1 MNRSAD
7 VIVIG
12 AGVQGASL
20 AFHLA
25 RKGARVI
32 VLERGTVA
40 GEATGRSSGF
50 VRMHYDL
57 AAEAAL
63 AWRSFPYFTDW
74 AAHVGAGDPA
84 FVRTGFLEVVPEA
97 LLAAVHGNVANHQAM
112 GIPSRVVTPAEIA
125 ELVPGIVL
133 DGLAA
138 GAYEPESGYA
148 DPTSTTAGFLEAA
161 RRDGAELVTGCR
173 VATLLT
179 DGDRIIGADTDK
191 GVFTAASVA
200 LVAGAWSAALAAT
213 VGVDVPVTP
222 WRHETGYFGLPT
234 GRSADV
240 PVVLDD
246 VGGVYFRPEGR
257 ELLLVGLH
265 AGNELGGSP
274 DRPLAPMR
282 GDVVEDMTTRLV
294 RRLPWMETGTFRTGH
309 SGQDGITPDQR
320 AILGAA
326 GPDNLYLACGFSG
339 TGFKTAPAIGAA
351 MAELIWDGATTSAD
365 IAPFAPDRFAAG
377 RLLVG
382 EHPYEA
388 LWR

>member
-7 VIVIG
+7 VIVVG

-25 RKGARVI
+25 RKGARVL
-32 VLERGTVA
+32 VLERGSIA

-57 AAEAAL
+57 TAEAAL
-63 AWRSFPYFTDW
+63 AWISFPYFIDW
-74 AAHVGAGDPA
+74 AGHVGAGDPA

-97 LLAAVHGNVANHQAM
+97 LLAAVHGNVANQQAI
-112 GIPSRVVTPAEIA
+112 GVDTRVVTPAEIA

-133 DGLAA
+133 EGIAA
-138 GAYEPESGYA
+138 GAYEPRSGYA
-148 DPTSTTAGFLEAA
+148 DPTSTTAGLLEAA
-161 RRDGAELVTGCR
+161 RRHGAEVLTGCR
-173 VATLLT
+173 VDRLLT
-179 DGDRIIGADTDK
+179 DGGRVTGVATDK
-191 GVFTAASVA
+191 GTHLAGAVA
-200 LVAGAWSAALAAT
+200 IVAGAWSAVLAAT
-213 VGVDVPVTP
+213 VGVDIPVTP
-222 WRHETGYFGLPT
+222 WRHETGYFGLPH
-234 GRSADV
+234 GHSSDI

-246 VGGVYFRPEGR
+246 VGGVYWRPEGK

-282 GDVVEDMTTRLV
+282 GESVEDMTTRLV
-294 RRLPWMETGTFRTGH
+294 RRLPWMESGTFRTGH
-309 SGQDGITPDQR
+309 GGQDGITPDQR

-326 GPDNLYLACGFSG
+326 GPDGLYLACGFSG
-339 TGFKTAPAIGAA
+339 TGFKTAPAIGAS
-351 MAELIWDGATTSAD
+351 MAELILDGAAVTAD
-365 IAPFAPDRFAAG
+365 IATFDPGRFAAG
-377 RLLVG
+377 RPIVG